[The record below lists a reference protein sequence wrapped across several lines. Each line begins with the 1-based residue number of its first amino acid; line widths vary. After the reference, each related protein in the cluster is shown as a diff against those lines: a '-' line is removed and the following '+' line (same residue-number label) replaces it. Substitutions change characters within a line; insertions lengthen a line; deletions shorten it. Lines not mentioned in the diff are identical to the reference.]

1 LRARRARLS
10 IPGSRPGY
18 TGSHQSAQPLV
29 LLAGLLCDELIWAE
43 VAARLADRA
52 SVQIVDFPNLASIG
66 AMAERVLE
74 VAPVRFALAGH
85 SMGGR
90 VALEVVRRAPDR
102 VRGLALLNTGVHPLR
117 DGEVANRGELVRI
130 AREQGMTAVAAAWLP
145 PMMGA
150 TPARVAQLLPLL
162 TAMVERATPE
172 SFAGQIQALLERPN
186 AQAVL
191 ASISVPTLLVSGTRD
206 TWSPVEQHR
215 DMQRQIPQATLVA
228 INDAGHLAPIE
239 QPAAVAA
246 ALREWLGRL

>member
-1 LRARRARLS
+1 L
-10 IPGSRPGY
+10 
-18 TGSHQSAQPLV
+18 QPL
-29 LLAGLLCDELIWAE
+29 LLLSGLLCDALIWAE

-52 SVQIVDFPNLASIG
+52 NVRVVHFPELSSIG

-74 VAPVRFALAGH
+74 IAPMRFALAGH

-117 DGEVANRGELVRI
+117 DGEIASRNELVRL
-130 AREQGMTAVAAAWLP
+130 AREQGMSAVAAAWLP

-150 TPARVAQLLPLL
+150 TPSRVAQLMPLL
-162 TAMVERATPE
+162 TAMVERSTPE
-172 SFAGQIQALLERPN
+172 SFAGQIQALIERPD
-186 AQAVL
+186 AAAVL
-191 ASISVPTLLVSGTRD
+191 PSIGVPTLLVSGTRD

-215 DMQRQIPQATLVA
+215 EMQRQIGGATLVT
-228 INDAGHLAPIE
+228 IEDAGHMAPIE